1 MTVAEKI
8 AVVER
13 YIKERKGVDVAIIP
27 PDTVIR
33 AHLLERAYAVAKHW
47 NDTRQPR

>member
-1 MTVAEKI
+1 MTTAEKI

-13 YIKERKGVDVAIIP
+13 YIFERKGVVVAIIP

-33 AHLLERAYAVAKHW
+33 AHLLERAYAAAKHW
-47 NDTRQPR
+47 NDTRER